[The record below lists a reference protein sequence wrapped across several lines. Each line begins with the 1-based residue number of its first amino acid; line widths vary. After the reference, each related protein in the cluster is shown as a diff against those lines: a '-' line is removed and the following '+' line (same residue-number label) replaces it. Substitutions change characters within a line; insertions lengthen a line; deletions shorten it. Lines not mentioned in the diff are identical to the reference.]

1 MKSKTSTT
9 FLLTSVLILLIGVLI
24 YKSITPEKEI
34 AQKRDIKKFAERK
47 KFIPDSTKQV
57 NVKNQVAITKTE
69 TNLSQKSIRLAGRQ
83 YLVSDKES
91 AKRILK
97 NGIITY
103 KKEKNTNGM
112 PLLTNPNNGME
123 AVFTGNI
130 MVKIEDETLLNQVI
144 DKYGLKLVQQ
154 FKHLGTYYLG
164 AKDPNTILSNMN
176 KINEVLKDSRIEYEL
191 IENPIK
197 LK

>member
-154 FKHLGTYYLG
+154 FKHLGTG
-164 AKDPNTILSNMN
+164 D
-176 KINEVLKDSRIEYEL
+176 
-191 IENPIK
+191 
-197 LK
+197 